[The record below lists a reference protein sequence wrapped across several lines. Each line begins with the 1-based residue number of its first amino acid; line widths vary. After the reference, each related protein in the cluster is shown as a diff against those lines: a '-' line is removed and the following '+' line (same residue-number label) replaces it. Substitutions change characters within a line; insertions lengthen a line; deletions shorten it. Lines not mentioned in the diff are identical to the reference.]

1 MTLSCQIGIKLVS
14 TRVPS
19 EVLTWLTSEWS
30 QGSLLMDFFSVW
42 PHHLP
47 APRIRAS
54 LWVSQLFAQGLLK
67 GLPKPSR
74 PTYWIPE
81 NGISDP
87 VTTGCN
93 LEETGVAFCLSI
105 NFYPWQIS
113 HVAKESQCCLLSDHP
128 GALKDPLLFFP
139 IRVVTFP

>member
-30 QGSLLMDFFSVW
+30 QSSLLMDFFSVW

-47 APRIRAS
+47 APWIRAS

-128 GALKDPLLFFP
+128 GALTDPLLFFP